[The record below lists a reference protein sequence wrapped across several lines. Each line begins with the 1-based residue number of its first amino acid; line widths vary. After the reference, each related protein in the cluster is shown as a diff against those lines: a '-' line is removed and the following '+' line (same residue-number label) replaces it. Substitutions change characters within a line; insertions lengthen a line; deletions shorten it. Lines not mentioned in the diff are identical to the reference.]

1 MSNQIR
7 NKLARRAL
15 MLTALLITGENAMSL
30 EQPAYTVLYKDGDI
44 EYRQYEPYLVSETVI
59 QNTDDYNDAGNE
71 GFRRL
76 FRYITGSNEGQAK
89 IAMTAP
95 VAQTPSS
102 EKIAMTAPVQQGESA
117 EGWRVAFM
125 LPTEYT
131 LDTAPVPTD
140 ERVQIKAMPGRLMAV
155 LRYSGRWT
163 ESNFSN
169 KQSALRD
176 AIDGESIDRIG
187 EFQSALYNPPYTPPF
202 MRRNEVMV
210 EVNRVPAVAEQ
221 EPAEQL
227 AAY

>member
-1 MSNQIR
+1 
-7 NKLARRAL
+7 
-15 MLTALLITGENAMSL
+15 MSL
-30 EQPAYTVLYKDGDI
+30 EQPDYTVLYKDGDI

-59 QNTDDYNDAGNE
+59 ENTGDYNDAGNE

-76 FRYITGSNEGQAK
+76 FRYISGSNERQTK

-125 LPTEYT
+125 LPAVYT
-131 LDTAPVPTD
+131 LETAPVPTD

-169 KQSALRD
+169 KKEELRK
-176 AIDGESIDRIG
+176 AIDGESIERMG

-202 MRRNEVMV
+202 FRRNEVMV
-210 EVNRVPAVAEQ
+210 EVSRLPSAAAQMAEQ
-221 EPAEQL
+221 Q
-227 AAY
+227 AAAF